1 MKKCFNC
8 RDSVLR
14 PRSFR
19 AGASASFNNG
29 FDMPF
34 LVKKN
39 DENEENSKDYNA
51 KSFSASL

>member
-19 AGASASFNNG
+19 AGASALFNG